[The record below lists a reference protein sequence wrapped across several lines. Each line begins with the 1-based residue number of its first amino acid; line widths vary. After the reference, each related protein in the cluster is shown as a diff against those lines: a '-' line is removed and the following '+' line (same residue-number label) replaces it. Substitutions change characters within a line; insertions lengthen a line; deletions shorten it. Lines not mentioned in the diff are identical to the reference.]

1 MQEKKNKNLLTEN
14 SKSNELIYNKTSR
27 VLNKLFNKK
36 SLKKILFVLP
46 PDFDEEFFSYDVGKR
61 GRYTNF
67 PPYGL
72 GLLSSHLLK
81 NGYEVNILNF
91 LEKAS
96 KKNFKIVLPV
106 IKSSNIMNFKSW
118 IFKEP
123 LYVNKFGMLEPKN
136 SNKNTIP
143 DLIMVPLVAFDNH
156 LNRIGYGKGYYDRSL
171 RKINK
176 IKKNAISLGIA
187 YSFQKCQKIPTNKQD
202 FKLDYVFTEKGIIN
216 SK

>member
-1 MQEKKNKNLLTEN
+1 M
-14 SKSNELIYNKTSR
+14 R
-27 VLNKLFNKK
+27 HDKLYLRKK
-36 SLKKILFVLP
+36 SLIQRKKKHFESKKFNFDIIFKLIRKHFLKKKIIIAGYYP
-46 PDFDEEFFSYDVGKR
+46 SY
-61 GRYTNF
+61 
-67 PPYGL
+67 
-72 GLLSSHLLK
+72 
-81 NGYEVNILNF
+81 YEVNILNF

-136 SNKNTIP
+136 SNRNTIP

-171 RKINK
+171 RKISK

-202 FKLDYVFTEKGIIN
+202 FKLNYIFTEKGIIN
-216 SK
+216 SN